1 MKSSFV
7 LRQFINLEMKPH
19 RGDPVNPSWPYRGE
33 SALGKLPA
41 LRRLASPD
49 PERKLVASPA
59 RTGADDKADIA
70 VTVLGVSFK
79 TDQTPLSIYFSSS
92 SRAKD
97 GPDRTSAMLS
107 EAPVRMP
114 GSLST

>member
-1 MKSSFV
+1 V
-7 LRQFINLEMKPH
+7 AVAHLAAAHGRE
-19 RGDPVNPSWPYRGE
+19 
-33 SALGKLPA
+33 PA
-41 LRRLASPD
+41 GSD

>member
-1 MKSSFV
+1 MYPASGIDSADHDPKSEFWP
-7 LRQFINLEMKPH
+7 RT
-19 RGDPVNPSWPYRGE
+19 GDV
-33 SALGKLPA
+33 
-41 LRRLASPD
+41 D